1 MFVIKDFLAQLANL
15 QYIGGNS
22 ENLKIII
29 NNQPWFNNRI
39 IEISKSAGVYVLSNP
54 VNPELKKI
62 GFASMN
68 NILTRLSSYGTYFP
82 LGVNIEA
89 LIIFDFKTDTTNLKF
104 FQKVIDGDKE
114 YEEYFPEN
122 FKKCYDSL
130 KNKYEDSD
138 YLDKVFEL
146 GGNNALY
153 LTTLARTLEYNLHIH
168 FQKYKLT
175 IQSNNYA
182 RKNEIPSSNK
192 KIKAFGEFFKIT
204 TQEFLDELR
213 KIKFHQEFDFADVII
228 FPKSF
233 FFGEY
238 LNKPKNLTYTVYSN
252 ILRYIKYPKKDF
264 IKEINIT
271 L

>member
-1 MFVIKDFLAQLANL
+1 MFKDFLGHIANL

-29 NNQPWFNNRI
+29 NNKPWFDNRI
-39 IEISKSAGVYVLSNP
+39 IDISKSAGVYVLSNP

-68 NILTRLSSYGTYFP
+68 NILTRLNSYGTYFP

-89 LIIFDFKTDTTNLKF
+89 LIVFDFKTDTTNLNF
-104 FQKVIDGDKE
+104 FQKLIDGEKE

-130 KNKYEDSD
+130 KNKNEDSD

-168 FQKYKLT
+168 FKNYKLN
-175 IQSNNYA
+175 IESDKYA
-182 RKNEIPSSNK
+182 RKNDIPSSNK

-213 KIKFHQEFDFADVII
+213 KIKFHQEFDYADVIV

-238 LNKPKNLTYTVYSN
+238 LIKPKNLTYTVYSN
-252 ILRYIKYPKKDF
+252 ILRYIRYPKKDF
-264 IKEINIT
+264 IKEIKIF
-271 L
+271 